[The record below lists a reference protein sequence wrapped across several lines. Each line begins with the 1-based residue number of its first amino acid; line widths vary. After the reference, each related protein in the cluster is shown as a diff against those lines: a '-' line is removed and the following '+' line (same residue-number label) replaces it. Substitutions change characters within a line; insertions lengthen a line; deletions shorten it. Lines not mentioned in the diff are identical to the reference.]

1 VTWDEHGGFYE
12 HVPPGPTAAP
22 GDNSLTSPLN
32 KYGCT
37 FAQLGV
43 RVPAVIVSPLTPHN
57 LVDHRIYDHSSVP
70 ATLEAIFGLTAIT
83 NRDAQAN
90 NVSKLVTLSS
100 PRPAPE
106 TLPSPVSEGA
116 QCPFPNP
123 SAPVMAA
130 LAPNTTGLIAR
141 PLESPNEENLPG
153 FLNIAQRVDLEL
165 SPPQLRAGV
174 TAKHRLSLS
183 TRANAAAY
191 LEEVRM
197 KARAAEA
204 N

>member
-1 VTWDEHGGFYE
+1 
-12 HVPPGPTAAP
+12 
-22 GDNSLTSPLN
+22 
-32 KYGCT
+32 
-37 FAQLGV
+37 
-43 RVPAVIVSPLTPHN
+43 
-57 LVDHRIYDHSSVP
+57 VP
-70 ATLEAIFGLTAIT
+70 ATLEAIFDLTAIST
-83 NRDAQAN
+83 RDAQAN

-100 PRPAPE
+100 PRSAPE

-130 LAPNTTGLIAR
+130 LAPHTTGLIAR
-141 PLESPNEENLPG
+141 PLESPNEGNLPG

-165 SPPQLRAGV
+165 SPPQLHAAV

-183 TRANAAAY
+183 TRTNAAAY

-197 KARAAEA
+197 KAPVQPKQHECYGVLAALTALPAQAAPPPQALVIEGYSVQVWRDGGTDYRAISDIDPAELSKFRQLFEA
-204 N
+204 AAT